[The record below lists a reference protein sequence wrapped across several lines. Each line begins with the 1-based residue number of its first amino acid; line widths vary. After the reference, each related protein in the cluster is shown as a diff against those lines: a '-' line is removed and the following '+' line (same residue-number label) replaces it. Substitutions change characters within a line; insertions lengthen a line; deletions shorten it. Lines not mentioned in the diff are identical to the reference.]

1 MKVIVVKSNEISF
14 QYSHPLKT
22 AYKKGLMPEVVN
34 GLYGEKIVKP
44 SIEHLTPHSQGG
56 KTTWNNVSITDAKA
70 NNLRGVRPIEELVTK
85 EMWKAYLKQFINVKN
100 KFVDGLQYIKIM
112 CKRFQ
117 IDIKEIIG

>member
-1 MKVIVVKSNEISF
+1 MQIRRIKFNDISF

-22 AYKKGLMPEVVN
+22 AYKKGLMPEVIN

-56 KTTWNNVSITDAKA
+56 KTTWNNVAITDAKA

-100 KFVDGLQYIKIM
+100 KFVDGLQYINIM

>member
-1 MKVIVVKSNEISF
+1 MQVRRIKSNEISF

-56 KTTWNNVSITDAKA
+56 KTTWNNVAITDAKA

>member
-1 MKVIVVKSNEISF
+1 MKIKVIKSNEISF

-56 KTTWNNVSITDAKA
+56 KTTWNNVAITDAKA

-100 KFVDGLQYIKIM
+100 KFVDGLQYIKTM